1 MGNWLKKYMWFIV
14 IAVLLLLLPLLIN
27 LCYLW
32 ESSYNVLHSPSA
44 WTTFWATYLAAI
56 GSFLMIY
63 FTWKTLKEMQRQW
76 NETNRARLTFAIVV
90 YNGLYLL
97 KVTNCGTATAYNISI
112 KFNKDFIDNHF
123 SNRIKETLKEL
134 GEKPFCIEAGASK
147 HYHLSPIKDSG
158 PWRIGKETFTS
169 EQINKWLDEYLSNK
183 ISITGRYCD
192 IYEIKD
198 NFSIED
204 FINDAIAVKDEL
216 HLDVERI
223 MKGMIVQ
230 NNSYYPIQKSL
241 DIIAKNIIQ
250 INTEF
255 KNKDNTP
262 SGIN

>member
-1 MGNWLKKYMWFIV
+1 M
-14 IAVLLLLLPLLIN
+14 
-27 LCYLW
+27 
-32 ESSYNVLHSPSA
+32 
-44 WTTFWATYLAAI
+44 
-56 GSFLMIY
+56 
-63 FTWKTLKEMQRQW
+63 
-76 NETNRARLTFAIVV
+76 
-90 YNGLYLL
+90 
-97 KVTNCGTATAYNISI
+97 
-112 KFNKDFIDNHF
+112 
-123 SNRIKETLKEL
+123 